1 MATVNGTGVRTMRE
15 RLNLS
20 QRALG
25 RRVADRLGDPE
36 RAATLGV
43 HFSRIERRQH
53 SDLDDEIAR
62 ALAEELAVGTPDL
75 GERVLFTWA
84 HRVEGDRYSFLAL
97 GLRQPLWSSQEAALN
112 GRDVIAAELEPLGL
126 NIARG
131 ATNVPIFRQAV
142 RRTMEDHFGDLAEHE
157 LERLIV
163 LDPSAKAMRELAI
176 AQRAIAADQ
185 PAHQQAG
192 LELWAEHAARGLL
205 ETVGPDEL
213 LNLAERRAARV
224 RNGDPALED
233 VPPEIVAQWRGE
245 HKHLTDAALVYLNF
259 RYEVLRERREAPDG

>member
-1 MATVNGTGVRTMRE
+1 MATVNGSGVRTMRE
-15 RLNLS
+15 RKDLS
-20 QRALG
+20 QRALA
-25 RRVADRLGDPE
+25 RRVAGRLGDPE

-43 HFSRIERRQH
+43 AFSRIERRQH

-62 ALAEELAVGTPDL
+62 ALAEELAVGVPDL

-157 LERLIV
+157 LESLLV
-163 LDPSAKAMRELAI
+163 VDPSAKAVRELAT
-176 AQRAIAADQ
+176 AQVALSAENAEDRRAAGQAWARAA
-185 PAHQQAG
+185 
-192 LELWAEHAARGLL
+192 AEGIL
-205 ETVGPDEL
+205 ETAGPDEFF
-213 LNLAERRAARV
+213 NLTERRAAR
-224 RNGDPALED
+224 GDDPD
-233 VPPEIVAQWRGE
+233 AQWRGE
-245 HKHLTDAALVYLNF
+245 HKHLTDAALEYL
-259 RYEVLRERREAPDG
+259 RRRCEHLRERREPVGAED